1 VQSRLARH
9 SEDSFL
15 SVDDLLRHSQRLF
28 LAFNQAEAVGLAHEV
43 NGLLSELR
51 ETELFQFAALALHNP
66 DRKTVALLSQS
77 GESRNLLGTPI
88 SSAFLALAIDLRQS
102 IEVHDAAI
110 ESKFRDLA
118 QSMKMNGIQSFRIVP
133 VSTQRHT
140 HGALILGRNQ
150 AGEFAAEH
158 IIRSNET
165 AQRVALMLENSLIT
179 DLLFSHQE
187 RLGTLFDVNTV
198 LATTLNIREI
208 FEQVSSTLRRLVPG
222 EYTCLAVYNK
232 PADAMNIHF
241 LDSEN
246 RPIPSLS
253 DNAVPA
259 TECPAGIAH
268 RQDTVMLFN
277 HSDLQLLNSQYSRNL
292 LAQGIRSMC
301 HLPLISR
308 NKNLGTLGLA
318 SLTDDAIPEDD
329 VMLLTQIASQVAL
342 AIDNARAH
350 DEIARYKDRFSKE
363 KRYLEDEISAQHNF
377 GEVIGNSAALCQT
390 LRQVEIAAPSDATVL
405 VLGETG
411 TGKELIARSVHR
423 LSSRREGNFI
433 KLNCAAIPTGLL
445 ESELF
450 GHEKGAFTGAVSQK
464 LERIELADKGTLFL
478 DEIGEIPMDLQP
490 KLLRVLQ
497 DHEFERLGGVK
508 TIRVN
513 VRLVAA
519 TNRDLTQAV
528 NERQFRS
535 DLFYRLN
542 VFLIRVPP
550 LRERTGDIP
559 MLVQYFVQKF
569 ARRMGKHVESIPAEL
584 IREFESWDWP
594 GNIRELENF
603 IERSVILTQGSVF
616 FAPMAELRGSSPERS
631 QKSGTLEEVE
641 REYILLSLREAAG
654 VVAGPRGAAARLGMK
669 RTTLQSRI
677 QKLGIVREEY
687 ET

>member
-1 VQSRLARH
+1 MG
-9 SEDSFL
+9 
-15 SVDDLLRHSQRLF
+15 SQ
-28 LAFNQAEAVGLAHEV
+28 Q
-43 NGLLSELR
+43 
-51 ETELFQFAALALHNP
+51 T
-66 DRKTVALLSQS
+66 
-77 GESRNLLGTPI
+77 
-88 SSAFLALAIDLRQS
+88 
-102 IEVHDAAI
+102 IEVRDAAS
-110 ESKFRDLA
+110 ESTFRDLA
-118 QSMKMNGIQSFRIVP
+118 QLMKTSGFHSFRIVP
-133 VSTQRHT
+133 VGTQRHT
-140 HGALILGRNQ
+140 HGALILARDKP
-150 AGEFAAEH
+150 GEFAAEQVV
-158 IIRSNET
+158 RSNET

-179 DLLFSHQE
+179 DLLLNQRA
-187 RLGTLFDVNTV
+187 RLSTLFEVNTV
-198 LATTLNIREI
+198 LASAANIQEI
-208 FEQVSSTLRRLVPG
+208 IEQVSSTVRRVVTG
-222 EYTCLAVYNK
+222 DYTCLAVYDK
-232 PADAMNIHF
+232 PADAMNIRF

-253 DNAVPA
+253 DNAVPIM
-259 TECPAGIAH
+259 ECPAGITH
-268 RQDTVMLFN
+268 RQSAAMSFN
-277 HSDLQLLNSQYSRNL
+277 HSDLQLFNSQYSRSL

-308 NKNLGTLGLA
+308 GKNLGTLGLA
-318 SLTDDAIPEDD
+318 SLTNDTFPEDD
-329 VMLLTQIASQVAL
+329 VVLLTQIASQVAL
-342 AIDNARAH
+342 AVDNARAH
-350 DEIARYKDRFSKE
+350 EEIARYKDRFSKE
-363 KRYLEDEISAQHNF
+363 KRYWEDEISAQHNF
-377 GEVIGNSAALCQT
+377 GEVIGNSAALCQA
-390 LRQVEIAAPSDATVL
+390 LRRVEVAAPSDATVL
-405 VLGETG
+405 ILGETG

-464 LERIELADKGTLFL
+464 LGRIELADKGTLFL

-497 DHEFERLGGVK
+497 DQEFERLGGIK

-519 TNRDLTQAV
+519 TNRDLAQAV

-542 VFLIRVPP
+542 VFPLRVPP

-569 ARRMGKHVESIPAEL
+569 ARRMGKRVESIPAEL

-603 IERSVILTQGSVF
+603 IERSVILTQGPIF
-616 FAPMAELRGSSPERS
+616 FAPMAELRVSSPERGRT
-631 QKSGTLEEVE
+631 SGTLAEIE
-641 REYILLSLREAAG
+641 REYILRTLREVG
-654 VVAGPRGAAARLGMK
+654 GIIAGPGGAAARLGMK

-677 QKLGIVREEY
+677 QKLGISHEEY
-687 ET
+687 CT